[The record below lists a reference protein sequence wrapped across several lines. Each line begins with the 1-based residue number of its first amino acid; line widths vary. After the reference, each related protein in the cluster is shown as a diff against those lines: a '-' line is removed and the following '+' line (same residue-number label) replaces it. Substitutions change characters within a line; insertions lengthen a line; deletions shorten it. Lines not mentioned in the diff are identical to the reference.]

1 MNISVSRQTKSE
13 TALLIQ
19 CRVVHALV
27 MRDVKSRY
35 GGRRL
40 GFLWALIEP
49 LMMIGVFIGLFHLM
63 GRSSQGGIAA
73 PLFFVAA
80 FAPFFMFRD
89 IFSNVMICIKGA
101 NPLLMFPQ
109 VARTDIILSSVIVD
123 ILVSLTVF
131 FLLLCGCV
139 LLGFEFTIDRP
150 LEILFSLGLLIGLG
164 VGLGLVLGAL
174 TIRYEFVS
182 SVSQAFLGRPLFLTS
197 GLFFTADMI
206 PAQARYY
213 LLLNPVL
220 QGIEAV
226 RSAMFTQFES
236 RSVDYTYI
244 LLFTVILIAFGLMLM
259 NVFERQRQ

>member
-1 MNISVSRQTKSE
+1 VNTSVSRQSPPDS
-13 TALLIQ
+13 ALIIQ

-49 LMMIGVFIGLFHLM
+49 LMMIGVFIGIFHLM
-63 GRSSQGGIAA
+63 GRSTQGGIPA

-80 FAPFFMFRD
+80 FTPFFMFRD
-89 IFSNVMICIKGA
+89 IFSNVMMCIKGS

-123 ILVSLTVF
+123 ILVSLAVF
-131 FLLLCGCV
+131 FLLLLGCV
-139 LLGFEFTIDRP
+139 ILGFEFTIDRP
-150 LEILFSLGLLIGLG
+150 LEILFSLALLIGLG

-182 SVSQAFLGRPLFLTS
+182 SVSPALAGH
-197 GLFFTADMI
+197 FFSH
-206 PAQARYY
+206 
-213 LLLNPVL
+213 PVFSL
-220 QGIEAV
+220 
-226 RSAMFTQFES
+226 
-236 RSVDYTYI
+236 
-244 LLFTVILIAFGLMLM
+244 
-259 NVFERQRQ
+259 RQM

>member
-1 MNISVSRQTKSE
+1 
-13 TALLIQ
+13 
-19 CRVVHALV
+19 

-40 GFLWALIEP
+40 GFLWALLEP

-63 GRSSQGGIAA
+63 GRSTQGGIPA

-89 IFSNVMICIKGA
+89 IFSNVMMCIKGT

-131 FLLLCGCV
+131 LVLILGCV
-139 LLGFEFTIDRP
+139 LLGFEFTVDQP
-150 LEILFSLGLLIGLG
+150 LQILYALALLIALG
-164 VGLGLVLGAL
+164 TGLGLILGAL

-182 SVSQAFLGRPLFLTS
+182 SFAQALLGRPLFLTS
-197 GLFFTADMI
+197 GLFFTVDVI
-206 PAQARYY
+206 PAQARDY
-213 LLLNPVL
+213 LLFNPVL
-220 QGIEAV
+220 HGIEAV

-236 RSVDYTYI
+236 RYADTSYM
-244 LLFTVILIAFGLMLM
+244 LFFAVVMLAFGLMLM
-259 NVFERQRQ
+259 NFFERQRH

>member
-1 MNISVSRQTKSE
+1 VNTSVSRQSPPDS
-13 TALLIQ
+13 ALIIQ

-49 LMMIGVFIGLFHLM
+49 LMMIGVFIGIFHLM
-63 GRSSQGGIAA
+63 GRSTQGGIPA

-80 FAPFFMFRD
+80 FTPFFMFRD
-89 IFSNVMICIKGA
+89 IFSNVMMCIKGS

-123 ILVSLTVF
+123 ILVSLAVF
-131 FLLLCGCV
+131 FLLLLGCV
-139 LLGFEFTIDRP
+139 ILGFEFTIDRP
-150 LEILFSLGLLIGLG
+150 LEILFSLALLIGLG

-197 GLFFTADMI
+197 GLFFTADVI
-206 PAQARYY
+206 PAQARDY

-236 RSVDYTYI
+236 RYVDYTYVF
-244 LLFTVILIAFGLMLM
+244 LFAVVMIAFGLMLM
-259 NVFERQRQ
+259 NFFERQRH

>member
-1 MNISVSRQTKSE
+1 MNISATRQSE
-13 TALLIQ
+13 SALVIQ

-63 GRSSQGGIAA
+63 GRTSQGGIPA

-80 FAPFFMFRD
+80 FTPFFMFRD
-89 IFSNVMICIKGA
+89 IFSNVMMCIKGA

-123 ILVSLTVF
+123 VLVSLAVL
-131 FLLLCGCV
+131 FLLLLGCV
-139 LLGFEFTIDRP
+139 ALGFEFTVDRP
-150 LEILFSLGLLIGLG
+150 LEILSSLSLLIALG
-164 VGLGLVLGAL
+164 IGLGLVLGAL

-182 SVSQAFLGRPLFLTS
+182 SISQAFLGRPLFLTS
-197 GLFFTADMI
+197 GLFFTVDVI
-206 PAQARYY
+206 PAQARDL

-236 RSVDYTYI
+236 RYVDYTYM
-244 LLFTVILIAFGLMLM
+244 LLFAAFLIAFGLMLM
-259 NVFERQRQ
+259 NLFERQRH